1 MKYYCKHCGEMVVDT
16 NNGDSIHLRDW
27 EEELW
32 GHIQMEHKDK
42 FEEVQDFETPYMI
55 EECYEEEDTEMEELL
70 RIIKKLNMTKAD
82 VLREAELVEEYG
94 EWSHMSLMGY
104 FEDELRE
111 AAEMM

>member
-1 MKYYCKHCGEMVVDT
+1 MKYYCKLCGEMVADT
-16 NNGDSIHLRDW
+16 NDENSIHLGDW

-32 GHIQMEHKDK
+32 GHIQMEHEDV
-42 FEEVQDFETPYMI
+42 FEEVQDYDTPDML
-55 EECYEEEDTEMEELL
+55 EECYEEENTKMEELL

-82 VLREAELVEEYG
+82 VLREAELVEEYC
-94 EWSHMSLMGY
+94 EWYHMSLMGY